1 VHVYKVHCFVNAQ
14 EAQI

>member
-1 VHVYKVHCFVNAQ
+1 VHACFVNAQ